1 MRIKDIPLATPEDIA
16 AIDRL
21 LNPQGPPE
29 RIYGWM
35 DSQLSI
41 ARHYGGMA
49 YQGHDYQIAYSEEGQ
64 PLVRVD
70 VLKREVK
77 EKAKQ
82 KIAERAALRVAL
94 EKVNGVLL

>member
-1 MRIKDIPLATPEDIA
+1 MKATPQDIT
-16 AIDRL
+16 AIDRIIK
-21 LNPQGPPE
+21 PQEPPE
-29 RIYGWM
+29 RIYGWL
-35 DSQLSI
+35 DSQLSV

-64 PLVRVD
+64 PLVRID

-77 EKAKQ
+77 EQAKQ
-82 KIAERAALRVAL
+82 RIAERAALRVAL

>member
-1 MRIKDIPLATPEDIA
+1 MKPQDIA

-29 RIYGWM
+29 RIYGWL

-41 ARHYGGMA
+41 ARHYGGMT

-77 EKAKQ
+77 ERKKL
-82 KIAERAALRVAL
+82 ERASLKIAL

>member
-1 MRIKDIPLATPEDIA
+1 MNFAHFAQATPEDLA
-16 AIDRL
+16 AVDRL
-21 LNPQGPPE
+21 LKPQGPPE
-29 RIYGWM
+29 RIYGWL

-41 ARHYGGMA
+41 ARHYGGMT

-77 EKAKQ
+77 ERKKL
-82 KIAERAALRVAL
+82 ERASLKIAL